1 MSDHPSVA
9 FRPALIPQ
17 AKIKILKP
25 RQLLRI
31 ASINVMHSSLR
42 CKYLIEKAK
51 MQYEADEPWH
61 VICIQDPPPK
71 GLPEGGLYDAS
82 LPDGPAEGENRRG

>member
-1 MSDHPSVA
+1 
-9 FRPALIPQ
+9 
-17 AKIKILKP
+17 
-25 RQLLRI
+25 
-31 ASINVMHSSLR
+31 
-42 CKYLIEKAK
+42 

-82 LPDGPAEGENRRG
+82 LPDGPAEGKNRRGVGFLVLRDLASESWRVNSHQGVNAVLASLSFSIV